1 MSKLIKKSSQ
11 LKNSAKN
18 SGFTLI
24 ELLVVI
30 AIIGILSGI
39 LITTIDPVRQQNR
52 SRMLLLEPL
61 LVKLATQSMLV
72 KPQQEVFRR
81 GRS

>member
-11 LKNSAKN
+11 LKDSAKN
-18 SGFTLI
+18 SGFTLV

-52 SRMLLLEPL
+52 SRNASIRAAISKAGHA
-61 LVKLATQSMLV
+61 VNVSKAATGSL
-72 KPQQEVFRR
+72 P
-81 GRS
+81 